1 MPSRRKMCAKL
12 FMTVVVPAP
21 EDPVTAI
28 MGCLMDTQCSPE
40 LIHRRTQRSQQ
51 CLRPEQRAFVEE
63 RRGERP
69 VRAAFVFG
77 VVALDP
83 FDLVARAED
92 QRNALMERLRPHL
105 HEALVTG
112 RRPTPRLLHE
122 RSEEHTSELQS
133 RLHLVCRLLLENKK
147 T

>member
-40 LIHRRTQRSQQ
+40 LIHRRTQRSRRS
-51 CLRPEQRAFVEE
+51 LRLEQRGLVKGG
-63 RRGERP
+63 RGNRP

-83 FDLVARAED
+83 FDPFPRAED
-92 QRNALMERLRPHL
+92 QRNALMERLRPPL
-105 HEALVTG
+105 NEALVTG
-112 RRPTPRLLHE
+112 RRPPPRLLHE
-122 RSEEHTSELQS
+122 QTDRI
-133 RLHLVCRLLLENKK
+133 
-147 T
+147 